1 MGLQLIY
8 RAGFALAKAGVM
20 LLDLRD
26 EGFEQGELDLQE
38 TPPLHTSRAQH
49 PQALMQAL
57 DHLNQRYGRGTLML
71 ASSGSSTKKKV
82 WAMRQ
87 ERLTPRYT
95 TAWADM
101 PVARA

>member
-1 MGLQLIY
+1 
-8 RAGFALAKAGVM
+8 
-20 LLDLRD
+20 LRD

-38 TPPLHTSRAQH
+38 ALPLYASRAQH

-71 ASSGSSTKKKV
+71 ASSGASTKKKI
-82 WAMRQ
+82 WSMRQ